1 MWSLLILEHKY
12 PNLEVV
18 EEANWVEL
26 IHGTTCILFPFSLN
40 IDLERPIIGCLS
52 RVEMLLFEIFLFKI
66 VGICFC

>member
-26 IHGTTCILFPFSLN
+26 IHGATGVVNLAGL
-40 IDLERPIIGCLS
+40 PIS
-52 RVEMLLFEIFLFKI
+52 RRWTPEVNTFY
-66 VGICFC
+66 